1 MILES
6 IPDSALGSRLG
17 DAEFLDAHSTPLRI
31 TALGGGTGLAALLQG
46 LRMEHFPVG
55 LRDGSDSERL
65 TAIVTV
71 ADDGG
76 SSGALRRGYDILAP
90 GDIRNC
96 LLALSDAD
104 PTLQELFNFRFDGK
118 LDGHSLGNLMLTALT
133 LLEKDFGRAVERAGR
148 LLEVR
153 GRVLPATLDGV
164 QLLAEFADGSCSM
177 GESRIGTLG
186 RRIRRVSLV
195 PDESRALPQA
205 LNAIA
210 GSHLVVLGPG
220 SLYTSLIPV
229 LLVRGIVDAIAG
241 SGAKVVV
248 VMNLMTEPG
257 ETDRYSAADII
268 NALRDHAPELPIHGV
283 LFNSTRPSAEHLR
296 RYAAQGS
303 EPIAVDPVFIKALG
317 CRALKCDLLGDGP
330 MVRHEPRKLAKALL
344 NLALEE
350 IA

>member
-1 MILES
+1 VILES
-6 IPDSALGSRLG
+6 TPDYALGSRLG
-17 DAEFLDAHSTPLRI
+17 EAEFLDARTTPLRI
-31 TALGGGTGLAALLQG
+31 TALGGGTGLAAVLQG
-46 LRMEHFPVG
+46 LRMEHFPHG
-55 LRDGSDSERL
+55 MRDEYDHERL

-76 SSGALRRGYDILAP
+76 SSGALRRGYNILAP

-104 PTLQELFNFRFDGK
+104 PTLQELFNFRFDGA
-118 LDGHSLGNLMLTALT
+118 LDGHSLGNLMLTALA
-133 LLEKDFGRAVERAGR
+133 LMEKDFGRAVERAGK
-148 LLEVR
+148 LLEIR
-153 GRVLPATLDGV
+153 GRVLPATLDDV
-164 QLLAEFADGSCSM
+164 ELLAEFADGSCSI
-177 GESRIGTLG
+177 GESCITAAG
-186 RRIRRVSLV
+186 RRIQRVSLV
-195 PDESRALPQA
+195 PRLIRALPQA

-229 LLVRGIVDAIAG
+229 LLVRGIVEAIAN

-257 ETDRYSAADII
+257 ETDGYSAADVV

-296 RYAAQGS
+296 RYAASGS
-303 EPIAVDPVFIKALG
+303 EPIVVDPVFIKALG

-330 MVRHEPRKLAKALL
+330 KVRHEPRKLAKALL

-350 IA
+350 K

>member
-1 MILES
+1 MMLES
-6 IPDSALGSRLG
+6 TLDYAVGNRLG
-17 DAEFLDAHSTPLRI
+17 DAEFLEARSTPLRI

-46 LRMEHFPVG
+46 LRVMHFPVG
-55 LRDGSDSERL
+55 MRDASDQDRL

-76 SSGALRRGYDILAP
+76 SSGALRRGYNILAP

-104 PTLQELFNFRFDGK
+104 PTLQELFNFRFDSK
-118 LDGHSLGNLMLTALT
+118 LGGHSLGNLMLTALA

-148 LLEVR
+148 LLDIR
-153 GRVLPATLDGV
+153 GRVLPATLDDV

-177 GESRIGTLG
+177 GESCITAAG
-186 RRIRRVSLV
+186 RRIKRVSLV
-195 PDESRALPQA
+195 PRHIQALPQA
-205 LNAIA
+205 VHAIA

-229 LLVRGIVDAIAG
+229 LLVKGIAEAIAD

-257 ETDRYSAADII
+257 ETDGYGAADVV
-268 NALRDHAPELPIHGV
+268 NALRDHAPELPIHAV
-283 LFNSTRPSAEHLR
+283 LFNSTRPSGEQLR
-296 RYAAQGS
+296 RYAAEGS
-303 EPIAVDPVFIKALG
+303 EPITADSVFIKALG

-330 MVRHEPRKLAKALL
+330 MVRHEPCKLAKALL

-350 IA
+350 T

>member
-6 IPDSALGSRLG
+6 TPDYAGGSLLG
-17 DAEFLDAHSTPLRI
+17 DAEFLDAHTTPLRI

-46 LRMEHFPVG
+46 LRMEHFPYGV
-55 LRDGSDSERL
+55 RDGSDSERL

-76 SSGALRRGYDILAP
+76 SSGALRRGYDMLAP

-104 PTLQELFNFRFDGK
+104 PTLQALFNFRFDGK

-164 QLLAEFADGSCSM
+164 ELMAEFVDGSCSI
-177 GESRIGTLG
+177 GESRITAAG
-186 RRIRRVSLV
+186 RRIRRISLV
-195 PDESRALPQA
+195 PRHTRPLPQA
-205 LNAIA
+205 IGAIS

-220 SLYTSLIPV
+220 SLYTSLMPV
-229 LLVRGIVDAIAG
+229 LLVPGMAEAIAS

-257 ETDRYSAADII
+257 ETDGYSAADVI
-268 NALRDHAPELPIHGV
+268 NAIRDHAPELPIHGV
-283 LFNSTRPSAEHLR
+283 LFNSAAPSAEHLR
-296 RYAAQGS
+296 RYAAEGS
-303 EPIAVDPVFIKALG
+303 APITVDPVFIKALG